1 MADGKHSAASRVETM
16 KLWRVETMTRRGGAG
31 KGKTEAGQTNVKLRG
46 RITSNRAIRY
56 QTLI

>member
-1 MADGKHSAASRVETM
+1 MADGKHSAASQ
-16 KLWRVETMTRRGGAG
+16 VETMTRRGGAG